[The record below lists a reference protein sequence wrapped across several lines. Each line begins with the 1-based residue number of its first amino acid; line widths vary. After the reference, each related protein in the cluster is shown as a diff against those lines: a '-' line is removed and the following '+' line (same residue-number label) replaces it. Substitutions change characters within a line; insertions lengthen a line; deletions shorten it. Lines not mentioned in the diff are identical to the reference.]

1 MADKTPTAKDI
12 SLLIQRPELAD
23 KFDKVYGDGA
33 AAKILAKP
41 QAVPQRKEEKA
52 GTFEQYMG
60 AATRGLAP
68 SVVGGAALSPL
79 GPIPA
84 LVGASATAGGDFLN
98 SLINLI
104 LAGGEKISGQQ
115 MPRLQMP
122 SQVVQ
127 DLLTRAGVAKPTG
140 TGPQLVEAGM
150 GALGGTAS
158 QIGALQKLAQ
168 AAPSVTQSVAQQMA
182 QRPVAQMVVAP
193 PAGMAAQQAA
203 QAVQPYGGDIGAM
216 LAGMLAGTT
225 VGGAGMAI
233 PTRPRPTPSMAE
245 QRATRVAQTAADLGF
260 EGETAL
266 TPAQRGTNRTA
277 QIFEGV
283 VSNIPGSA
291 GQMTKRYMAQSDKA
305 EQILNSLAG
314 KFGGMPEAPD
324 TAMSVAANAVRNAV
338 SKNVDDIGSSIREV
352 ASKSD
357 IPLSEV
363 PKFQEQIMKIRA
375 GLQSIPPALRRD
387 PLFQGF
393 EEFYFGKPNTELTA
407 MVNSFMEQAG
417 IDRTNPKYAQT
428 AASVRKQ
435 LIDSGTPEFEFQ
447 GYAQKGFIPGADYQ
461 DQRVLFGQLAEAQ
474 KGTKVGQAFKQ
485 LQKELDTARE
495 ITFKNAGMDD
505 DLKELKSLRASYG
518 DAVDLKQRFATA
530 KDATVVRS
538 ISTNESQ
545 AANNVIPLLDNEG
558 KLKLAQG
565 VLADIKL
572 ESLTPA
578 GDLDITKFGKTI
590 INRNERSPSTLPNIF
605 GMEDASTMIGLADVA
620 QTALKAKIPTSGT
633 AERSQMTQMLTST
646 PAKVG
651 AAMAGGTAITGE
663 PFLGTALALGT
674 PALAT
679 KAYLSP
685 TVQNLYERMNV
696 VDPLLNYMRA
706 PINPM
711 LEYAASPNL
720 LYSAPQIPYIELRG
734 MAQPD

>member
-1 MADKTPTAKDI
+1 MATTKDI

-23 KFDKVYGDGA
+23 KFDKVYGEGA
-33 AAKILAKP
+33 AAKILAQAKP
-41 QAVPQRKEEKA
+41 QSVPQRKEEKA

-68 SVVGGAALSPL
+68 SVVGGAALAPL

-84 LVGASATAGGDFLN
+84 LVGASATAGGDFIN
-98 SLINLI
+98 GLINLI
-104 LAGGEKISGQQ
+104 LAGGEKVSGQQ

-127 DLLTRAGVAKPTG
+127 DLMTRAGVAKPTE

-150 GALGGTAS
+150 GALGGTAAQLRS
-158 QIGALQKLAQ
+158 MQQLAQ
-168 AAPSVTQSVAQQMA
+168 AAPSITQKIAQQMA

-193 PAGMAAQQAA
+193 PAGAAAQLTAQAA
-203 QAVQPYGGDIGAM
+203 QPYVGDIGAM
-216 LAGMLAGTT
+216 LAGMAGATA
-225 VGGAGMAI
+225 VGGAGMAA
-233 PTRPRPTPSMAE
+233 PTRPRPAPSMAE

-260 EGETAL
+260 EGESAL

-283 VSNIPGSA
+283 VANIPGSA
-291 GQMTKRYMAQSDKA
+291 GQMTRRYTTQADKA
-305 EQILNSLAG
+305 EQILNSLAA
-314 KFGGMPEAPD
+314 KFGGMPDAPD

-338 SKNVDDIGSSIREV
+338 GKNVDDIGSSIREV
-352 ASKSD
+352 ASKAD
-357 IPLSEV
+357 IPLSQV
-363 PKFQEQIMKIRA
+363 PNFQDQIMKIRA

-393 EEFYFGKPNTELTA
+393 EEFYFGKPNGELA
-407 MVNSFMEQAG
+407 ANVESFMTESG
-417 IDRTNPKYAQT
+417 INRMSPKYAQT
-428 AASVRKQ
+428 AAQVRKQ
-435 LIDSGTPEFEFQ
+435 LIDSGIPEFEFE
-447 GYAQKGFIPGADYQ
+447 GYAQRGFIPGSDYQ

-474 KGTKVGQAFKQ
+474 KGTKVGQAFRQ
-485 LQKELDTARE
+485 LQKELDNARE
-495 ITFKNAGMDD
+495 VTFKNAGMDD
-505 DLKELKSLRASYG
+505 DLKELRSLRASYG

-558 KLKLAQG
+558 KLRLAQG

-572 ESLTPA
+572 ESLSPA

-590 INRNERSPSTLPNIF
+590 INRNERSPATLPNIF

-651 AAMAGGTAITGE
+651 AAMAGGTALTGE

-720 LYSAPQIPYIELRG
+720 LYSAPQVPYFELRG

>member
-1 MADKTPTAKDI
+1 MATPTSKDI
-12 SLLIQRPELAD
+12 SLLISRPELAS
-23 KFDKVYGDGA
+23 KFDAVYGEGE
-33 AAKILAKP
+33 AAKLLAK
-41 QAVPQRKEEKA
+41 ATPQRKEEKVSSA
-52 GTFEQYMG
+52 DQYIG

-68 SVVGGAALSPL
+68 SLVGGAALSPL

-84 LVGASATAGGDFLN
+84 LIGASATAGGDFLN
-98 SLINLI
+98 GLINLI
-104 LAGGEKISGQQ
+104 LSGGEKVSGQQ

-127 DLLTRAGVAKPTG
+127 DLMTKAGVAVPTE
-140 TGPQLVEAGM
+140 TGPRLLEAGM

-158 QIGALQKLAQ
+158 QLAATQKMAQ
-168 AAPSVTQSVAQQMA
+168 AMPSLTQKIAEQIS
-182 QRPVAQMVVAP
+182 QRPVAQMVTSV
-193 PAGMAAQQAA
+193 PAGMAAQGTA
-203 QAVQPYGGDIGAM
+203 QAVQPALGDIGSM
-216 LAGMLAGTT
+216 LAGMLGGTA
-225 VGGAGMAI
+225 VGGAGMAV
-233 PTRPRPTPSMAE
+233 PTRPRPVPSMAE

-283 VSNIPGSA
+283 VSNVPGSA

-305 EQILNSLAG
+305 EQILNSLAN
-314 KFGGMPEAPD
+314 KFGGMPDAPD
-324 TAMSVAANAVRNAV
+324 TAMMVAANAVRNAV
-338 SKNVDDIGSSIREV
+338 TNNVDSIGSKIREV
-352 ASKSD
+352 ASKAD

-363 PKFQEQIMKIRA
+363 PNFQSQIMKIRE
-375 GLQSIPPALRRD
+375 GLKSIPPALRRD

-393 EEFYFGKPNTELTA
+393 EEFYFGKPNGELA
-407 MVNSFMEQAG
+407 AGVDSFMTQAG
-417 IDRTNPKYAQT
+417 IDKTNPKYAQV
-428 AASVRKQ
+428 ADQVRKQ
-435 LIDSGTPEFEFQ
+435 LIDSGIPEFEFQ
-447 GYAQKGFIPGADYQ
+447 GYAQKGFIPGSDYQ
-461 DQRVLFGQLAEAQ
+461 DQRVLFGQLADAQ
-474 KGTKVGQAFKQ
+474 KGTKVGAAFRQ
-485 LQKELDTARE
+485 LQKELDNARE
-495 ITFKNAGMDD
+495 VTFKSAGMDD

-518 DAVDLKQRFATA
+518 DAMDLKQRFATA

-545 AANNVIPLLDNEG
+545 AANNVIPLLDNDG

-572 ESLTPA
+572 ESMTPA
-578 GDLDITKFGKTI
+578 GDLDITKFGKTVI
-590 INRNERSPSTLPNIF
+590 KRNERSPQTLPNIF

-651 AAMAGGTAITGE
+651 AAMAGGTALTGE

-706 PINPM
+706 PVNPM

-720 LYSAPQIPYIELRG
+720 LYSAPQVPYIELRG

>member
-1 MADKTPTAKDI
+1 MATTKDI

-23 KFDKVYGDGA
+23 KFDKVYGEGA
-33 AAKILAKP
+33 AAKILAQAKP
-41 QAVPQRKEEKA
+41 QAVLQRKEEKA
-52 GTFEQYMG
+52 GSLEQYMG

-68 SVVGGAALSPL
+68 SVIGGAALSPL

-84 LVGASATAGGDFLN
+84 LVGASATAGGDFIN
-98 SLINLI
+98 GLINLI
-104 LAGGEKISGQQ
+104 LAGGEKVSGQQ

-127 DLLTRAGVAKPTG
+127 DLMTRAGVAKPTDV
-140 TGPQLVEAGM
+140 GPQLVEAGM
-150 GALGGTAS
+150 SALGGTAS
-158 QIGALQKLAQ
+158 QLRSMQQLAQ
-168 AAPSVTQSVAQQMA
+168 AAPSITQKVAQQMA
-182 QRPVAQMVVAP
+182 QRPVAQMVTAP
-193 PAGMAAQQAA
+193 PAGAAAQLTAQAA
-203 QAVQPYGGDIGAM
+203 QPYVGDIGAM
-216 LAGMLAGTT
+216 LAGMLGGTA
-225 VGGAGMAI
+225 VGGAGMAV
-233 PTRPRPTPSMAE
+233 PTRPRPAPSMAE

-260 EGETAL
+260 EGESAL

-283 VSNIPGSA
+283 VANIPGSA
-291 GQMTKRYMAQSDKA
+291 GQMTRRYTTQADKA
-305 EQILNSLAG
+305 EQILNSLAA

-338 SKNVDDIGSSIREV
+338 TQNVRDIGKSISTV
-352 ASKSD
+352 ASKAD

-363 PKFQEQIMKIRA
+363 PEFQKEIMQIRKD
-375 GLQSIPPALRRD
+375 LQSLPPSLRNEQ
-387 PLFQGF
+387 LFKGF
-393 EEFYFGKPNTELTA
+393 EEFYFGKPNGKLDTYVE
-407 MVNSFMEQAG
+407 SFMTESG
-417 IDRTNPKYAQT
+417 IDRTSPKYAQT
-428 AASVRKQ
+428 AAQVRKQ
-435 LIDSGTPEFEFQ
+435 LIDSGIPEFEHE
-447 GYAQKGFIPGADYQ
+447 GYAQKGFIPGKDYQ
-461 DQRVLFGQLAEAQ
+461 DQRVRFSQLAEAQ
-474 KGTKVGQAFKQ
+474 GSTQLGEAFR
-485 LQKELDTARE
+485 ELKRTLDRARD

-505 DLKELKSLRASYG
+505 DLKELNSLRASYG
-518 DAVDLKQRFATA
+518 DALNLKQRFETA

-545 AANNVIPLLDNEG
+545 AANKVIPLLDNEG
-558 KLKLAQG
+558 KLRLAQG

-572 ESLTPA
+572 ESLNPA

-590 INRNERSPSTLPNIF
+590 INRNERSPATLPNIF

-620 QTALKAKIPTSGT
+620 QSALKAKIGSSMTT
-633 AERSQMTQMLTST
+633 ERAGMKEMLTST

-651 AAMAGGTAITGE
+651 AAMAGGTALTGE

-706 PINPM
+706 PVNPM

-720 LYSAPQIPYIELRG
+720 LYSAPQVPYIELRG

>member
-1 MADKTPTAKDI
+1 MATTKDI

-23 KFDKVYGDGA
+23 KFDKVYGEGA
-33 AAKILAKP
+33 AAKILA
-41 QAVPQRKEEKA
+41 QAKPQRKEEKA
-52 GTFEQYMG
+52 GSFEQYMG

-84 LVGASATAGGDFLN
+84 LVGASATAGGDFIN
-98 SLINLI
+98 GLINLI
-104 LAGGEKISGQQ
+104 LAGGEKVSGQQ

-127 DLLTRAGVAKPTG
+127 DLMTRAGVAKPTDV
-140 TGPQLVEAGM
+140 GPQLVEAGM

-158 QIGALQKLAQ
+158 QLRSMQQLAQ
-168 AAPSVTQSVAQQMA
+168 AAPSITQKVAQQMA
-182 QRPVAQMVVAP
+182 QRPVAQMVTAP
-193 PAGMAAQQAA
+193 PAGAAAQLAAQAA
-203 QAVQPYGGDIGAM
+203 QPYVGDIGAM
-216 LAGMLAGTT
+216 LAGMAGATA
-225 VGGAGMAI
+225 VGGAGMAV
-233 PTRPRPTPSMAE
+233 PTRPRPAPSMAE

-260 EGETAL
+260 EGESAL

-283 VSNIPGSA
+283 VANIPGSA
-291 GQMTKRYMAQSDKA
+291 GQMTRRYTTQADKA
-305 EQILNSLAG
+305 EQILNSLAA
-314 KFGGMPEAPD
+314 KFGGMPDAPD

-338 SKNVDDIGSSIREV
+338 TQNVKDIGKSIRTV

-357 IPLSEV
+357 IPLSDV
-363 PKFQEQIMKIRA
+363 PNFQKEIMQIRKD
-375 GLQSIPPALRRD
+375 LQSLPPSLRSEQ
-387 PLFQGF
+387 LFQGF
-393 EEFYFGKPNTELTA
+393 EEFYFGKPNGELA
-407 MVNSFMEQAG
+407 ANVESFMTQAG
-417 IDRTNPKYAQT
+417 IDRMSPKYAQT
-428 AASVRKQ
+428 AEQVRKQ
-435 LIDSGTPEFEFQ
+435 LIDSGMPEFEFE
-447 GYAQKGFIPGADYQ
+447 GYLQKGFIPGKDYQ
-461 DQRVLFGQLAEAQ
+461 DQRVRFGQLAEAQ
-474 KGTKVGQAFKQ
+474 GSTQLGDAFR
-485 LQKELDTARE
+485 ELKRTLDRARD
-495 ITFKNAGMDD
+495 ITFKNQGLDD
-505 DLKELKSLRASYG
+505 DLKELNSLRASYG
-518 DAVDLKQRFATA
+518 DALNLKKRFETA

-558 KLKLAQG
+558 KLRLAQG

-572 ESLTPA
+572 ESLSPA

-590 INRNERSPSTLPNIF
+590 INRNERSPATLPNIF

-620 QTALKAKIPTSGT
+620 QTALKAKIGSSMTT
-633 AERSQMTQMLTST
+633 ERTGMKEMLTST

-651 AAMAGGTAITGE
+651 AAMAGGTALTGE